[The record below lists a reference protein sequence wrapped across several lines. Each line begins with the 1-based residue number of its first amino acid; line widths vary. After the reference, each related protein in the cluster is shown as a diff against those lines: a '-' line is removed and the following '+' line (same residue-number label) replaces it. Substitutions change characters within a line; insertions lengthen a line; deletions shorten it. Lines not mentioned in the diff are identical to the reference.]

1 MGSDPVQ
8 VGDAALQVFFERMA
22 KDHAGEKDARGVLG
36 DFAQCGTQLPLAKAV
51 ACDRVV
57 ESS

>member
-8 VGDAALQVFFERMA
+8 VGDAALQVLPERMT
-22 KDHAGEKDARGVLG
+22 KGRAGEKDARGVLG
-36 DFAQCGTQLPLAKAV
+36 DFTQCETQLPLAQAV